1 MTVNLPAVAAVEAE
15 ALEYARGR
23 LIEFRDKSESWL
35 GPRAGPGHPF
45 LVPEAGHAMV
55 RRLFKELARSY
66 PNDMLRAIATARAGN
81 GDAQDAMRELADEYL
96 YRGEKLPVPL
106 ANFQMELNAGLLQRL
121 PARKKSSNYLRNMA
135 FAVIIAELC
144 DKFGLKPTRNRQSR
158 SPSRR
163 QSGCA
168 TLTEALKLVEMPK
181 GFFKPGEKALEEI
194 WRQWHLVIDPA
205 LAPAPATAS

>member
-1 MTVNLPAVAAVEAE
+1 MTTNLPAVATVEAE

-23 LIEFRDKSESWL
+23 LIEFRDKSDSWL
-35 GPRAGPGHPF
+35 GQRVGPGHSF

-81 GDAQDAMRELADEYL
+81 DDAQDAMLELANEYL
-96 YRGEKLPVPL
+96 HRGQTLPVPL

-135 FAVIIAELC
+135 FAIIIAELY
-144 DKFGLKPTRNRQSR
+144 DKFGLNPTRNRQSR

-163 QSGCA
+163 RSGCA
-168 TLTEALKLVEMPK
+168 ILDEALKLVEMPR

-194 WRQWHLVIDPA
+194 WRQWRLVIDPR